1 MFALFF
7 FNSLSTLPQDLLWKK
22 YKIFFPLFFL
32 NSLSALAQA
41 LSWKKYKTNLKIAS
55 IDAIDP
61 ATVKLPVSK
70 NEMIN
75 VVHIDNNRYDS
86 DLYM

>member
-1 MFALFF
+1 MEKVQNFFPSFF
-7 FNSLSTLPQDLLWKK
+7 F
-22 YKIFFPLFFL
+22 

-41 LSWKKYKTNLKIAS
+41 LSWKKYKINLKNAS
-55 IDAIDP
+55 IEAIDP